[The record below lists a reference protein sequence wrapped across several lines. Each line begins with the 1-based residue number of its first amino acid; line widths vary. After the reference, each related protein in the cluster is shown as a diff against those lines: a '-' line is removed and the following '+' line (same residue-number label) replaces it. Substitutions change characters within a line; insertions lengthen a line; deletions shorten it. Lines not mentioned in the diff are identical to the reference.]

1 MYMYI
6 LYFIYSLF
14 LLSSLKADSTDVTA
28 CHWRVISCQTAFQD
42 SSCDPRLVVLQFYGK
57 NHNKD
62 SIQDGM
68 FFVVMGENEFRLEV
82 FQYVKDHGV
91 FMLQ

>member
-1 MYMYI
+1 MI
-6 LYFIYSLF
+6 QVSFRIRF
-14 LLSSLKADSTDVTA
+14 VLSSLQADSSDVTA

-42 SSCDPRLVVLQFYGK
+42 SSCDPSHLVLQFYGK
-57 NHNKD
+57 NHSKD
-62 SIQDGM
+62 SIQDGV
-68 FFVVMGENEFRLEV
+68 FFVVMGAKEFRLEE